1 MCRTNA
7 PGDDDLYRRVCR
19 TVAGRPFDRHWLTG
33 PKAARSGCRR
43 RQLLGAT
50 VNLACYAGADRPRFA
65 PEGTSRS
72 ASAATRTGRVEAM
85 PVVNRARACLL
96 AIGIAA
102 LTTGCTVGPDFERP
116 EAPEV
121 EGYAREPLRGETAK
135 ADIAG
140 GETQRF
146 VQDLDIPGQW
156 WTLFH
161 SEALN
166 ALIEQALRNHPT
178 LPAAEAALRL
188 AWENVYAAQVA
199 FSPTVVPGYSPSR
212 NKTATGVVFTSAS
225 SGKPWF
231 TLH

>member
-1 MCRTNA
+1 
-7 PGDDDLYRRVCR
+7 
-19 TVAGRPFDRHWLTG
+19 
-33 PKAARSGCRR
+33 
-43 RQLLGAT
+43 
-50 VNLACYAGADRPRFA
+50 
-65 PEGTSRS
+65 
-72 ASAATRTGRVEAM
+72 M

-102 LTTGCTVGPDFERP
+102 LTTGCAVGPDFERP

-121 EGYAREPLRGETAK
+121 EGYAREPLPGETAK

-166 ALIEQALRNHPT
+166 ALIEQALRNNPT

-188 AWENVYAAQVA
+188 AWENVYAGEGA
-199 FSPTVVPGYSPSR
+199 FFPTAIAGYSPSR
-212 NKTATGVVFTSAS
+212 NKTATGVVTSVEADELAPDLLHIHRLNPVGKTRIAGENRSPRRGATPPRPPAGSGCS
-225 SGKPWF
+225 SAPARSGR
-231 TLH
+231 

>member
-50 VNLACYAGADRPRFA
+50 VDLACYAGADRPRFA
-65 PEGTSRS
+65 SEGASRS
-72 ASAATRTGRVEAM
+72 ASAATRTGRVDAM
-85 PVVNRARACLL
+85 PVVNRGRTGLL

-102 LTTGCTVGPDFERP
+102 LTPGCAVGPDFERP
-116 EAPEV
+116 AAPEV
-121 EGYAREPLRGETAK
+121 EGYAREPLPAETAK
-135 ADIAG
+135 ADIGG

-146 VQDLDIPGQW
+146 VQGLDIPGQW

-161 SEALN
+161 SKSLN
-166 ALIEQALRNHPT
+166 ALIEQALRNNPT
-178 LPAAEAALRL
+178 TAAA
-188 AWENVYAAQVA
+188 
-199 FSPTVVPGYSPSR
+199 
-212 NKTATGVVFTSAS
+212 
-225 SGKPWF
+225 
-231 TLH
+231 